1 MGIGMLLKGVVGGI
15 VIIAAICI
23 TWPLQMIA
31 VDGLYKQFVVHCR
44 TDGQEFTRL
53 YARAAD
59 SDQLSLDGYIQLT
72 FTGTKANAGTGS
84 GAAGTAPSPDQVNCL
99 SAVAMKRAANEATG
113 TNKAGTANGVNG
125 AWAFIGDATLFKNDV
140 DLFSEHNEE
149 VQTATLGGVSSA
161 ASTLPAAATLTI
173 TNAKHKTPIPIV
185 QPYSNISL
193 TVLGAI
199 PVIGV
204 ISFLTMAS
212 VNFYRNQSMGGSD
225 EIGKNIM
232 WTIGGLIIM
241 VVQMFAAP
249 LVIGFINFAYM
260 ASGGANISGGPFQ
273 AMETFGEVIQIGF
286 EFSPLLYILSM
297 LGTLGYAGF
306 RSFKDDVRGFV
317 GRSGFM

>member
-1 MGIGMLLKGVVGGI
+1 MGIGNLLKGVVGGI

-31 VDGLYKQFVVHCR
+31 VDGLYKQFVEHC
-44 TDGQEFTRL
+44 TVDGQEFTRL
-53 YARAAD
+53 YARSSTAGEEEMI
-59 SDQLSLDGYIQLT
+59 SLDGYIQLIYST
-72 FTGTKANAGTGS
+72 TGTKCIGS
-84 GAAGTAPSPDQVNCL
+84 TAALASVGN
-99 SAVAMKRAANEATG
+99 
-113 TNKAGTANGVNG
+113 
-125 AWAFIGDATLFKNDV
+125 WAFVGTDTLFTV
-140 DLFSEHNEE
+140 GGDLYSEHNEK
-149 VQTATLGGVSSA
+149 VQSAKVSVETAGD
-161 ASTLPAAATLTI
+161 ATAKLVI
-173 TNAKHKTPIPIV
+173 TNAKVKQPIPIV
-185 QPYSNISL
+185 KPYSNISL

-249 LVIGFINFAYM
+249 LVIGFINFAYV
-260 ASGGANISGGPFQ
+260 ASGGSNISGGPFQ
-273 AMETFGEVIQIGF
+273 AMETFGDVIQIGF

-306 RSFKDDVRGFV
+306 RSFKDDIRGFA
-317 GRSGFM
+317 GRSGMM

>member
-31 VDGLYKQFVVHCR
+31 VDGLYKQFVQHC
-44 TDGQEFTRL
+44 TVDGQEFTRL

-59 SDQLSLDGYIQLT
+59 SDQLSLDGYIQMT
-72 FTGTKANAGTGS
+72 FTSTGTKCIGATATTA
-84 GAAGTAPSPDQVNCL
+84 AAGNWVF
-99 SAVAMKRAANEATG
+99 VG
-113 TNKAGTANGVNG
+113 T
-125 AWAFIGDATLFKNDV
+125 DTLFTVGGK
-140 DLFSEHNEE
+140 LYSEHNERI
-149 VQTATLGGVSSA
+149 QSA
-161 ASTLPAAATLTI
+161 AVSVETAGDSTAKLAI
-173 TNAKHKTPIPIV
+173 TNAKHKEPIPIV
-185 QPYSNISL
+185 KPYSNISL

-317 GRSGFM
+317 GRSGLM

>member
-31 VDGLYKQFVVHCR
+31 VDGLYKQFVEHC
-44 TDGQEFTRL
+44 TVDGQEFTRL
-53 YARAAD
+53 YARSAEPGETD
-59 SDQLSLDGYIQLT
+59 MLSLDGYIQLT
-72 FTGTKANAGTGS
+72 FT
-84 GAAGTAPSPDQVNCL
+84 
-99 SAVAMKRAANEATG
+99 ATG
-113 TNKAGTANGVNG
+113 TKCIGSTAVLASAGNWVFVGT
-125 AWAFIGDATLFKNDV
+125 DTLFPVGGK
-140 DLFSEHNEE
+140 LYSEHNENI
-149 VQTATLGGVSSA
+149 QSA
-161 ASTLPAAATLTI
+161 AVTAATAGAATAKLAV
-173 TNAKHKTPIPIV
+173 TNAKPKNPIPIV
-185 QPYSNISL
+185 KPYSNISL

-212 VNFYRNQSMGGSD
+212 VNFYRGQSMGGSD

-249 LVIGFINFAYM
+249 LVIGFINFAYV
-260 ASGGANISGGPFQ
+260 ASGGANIAGGPFRV
-273 AMETFGEVIQIGF
+273 METFGEVIQIGF

-306 RSFKDDVRGFV
+306 QTFKDDIKGFA
-317 GRSGFM
+317 GRQGFM

>member
-31 VDGLYKQFVVHCR
+31 VDGLYKQFVEHC
-44 TDGQEFTRL
+44 TNDGQEFTRL
-53 YARAAD
+53 YARSATEGQT
-59 SDQLSLDGYIQLT
+59 DQLSLDGYIQLT
-72 FTGTKANAGTGS
+72 FAGTKANAATGTGTD
-84 GAAGTAPSPDQVNCL
+84 GTAPGTEQLNCL
-99 SAVAMKRAANEATG
+99 KDAAMKKTGNAVTANN
-113 TNKAGTANGVNG
+113 TNGTAHGVDG
-125 AWAFIGDATLFKNDV
+125 AWTFVGTDTLFTVGGK
-140 DLFSEHNEE
+140 LYSEHNELI
-149 VQTATLGGVSSA
+149 QSAKIATATPSNA
-161 ASTLPAAATLTI
+161 TSTLVI
-173 TNAKHKTPIPIV
+173 TNSKHKTPIPIV

-317 GRSGFM
+317 GRSGYM

>member
-31 VDGLYKQFVVHCR
+31 VDGLYKQFVQHC
-44 TDGQEFTRL
+44 TVDGQEFTRL

-59 SDQLSLDGYIQLT
+59 SDQLSLDGYIQMT
-72 FTGTKANAGTGS
+72 FTSTGTKCIGSTAVLASAGNWVFV
-84 GAAGTAPSPDQVNCL
+84 GTD
-99 SAVAMKRAANEATG
+99 
-113 TNKAGTANGVNG
+113 
-125 AWAFIGDATLFKNDV
+125 TLFTAGGK
-140 DLFSEHNEE
+140 LYSEHNELI
-149 VQTATLGGVSSA
+149 QSA
-161 ASTLPAAATLTI
+161 AVSVETAGDATAKLAI
-173 TNAKHKTPIPIV
+173 TNGKHKEPIPIV
-185 QPYSNISL
+185 KPYSNISL

-306 RSFKDDVRGFV
+306 RSFKDDVKGFV

>member
-15 VIIAAICI
+15 VIIAALCI

-31 VDGLYKQFVVHCR
+31 VDGLYKQFVEHC
-44 TDGQEFTRL
+44 TADGQEFTRL

-72 FTGTKANAGTGS
+72 FTSTGTKCIGATATTAAAGNWTFVGTG
-84 GAAGTAPSPDQVNCL
+84 
-99 SAVAMKRAANEATG
+99 
-113 TNKAGTANGVNG
+113 
-125 AWAFIGDATLFKNDV
+125 TLFTVGGK
-140 DLFSEHNEE
+140 LYSEHNEYIQAAKIA
-149 VQTATLGGVSSA
+149 VKPANDATATLA
-161 ASTLPAAATLTI
+161 I

-185 QPYSNISL
+185 KPYSNISL

-306 RSFKDDVRGFV
+306 RSFKDDVKGFV
-317 GRSGFM
+317 GRSGYM

>member
-31 VDGLYKQFVVHCR
+31 VDGLYKQFVQHC
-44 TDGQEFTRL
+44 TVDGQEFTRL

-59 SDQLSLDGYIQLT
+59 SDQLSLDGYIQMT
-72 FTGTKANAGTGS
+72 FTSTGTKCIGATATTA
-84 GAAGTAPSPDQVNCL
+84 AAGNWVF
-99 SAVAMKRAANEATG
+99 VG
-113 TNKAGTANGVNG
+113 T
-125 AWAFIGDATLFKNDV
+125 DTLFTVGGK
-140 DLFSEHNEE
+140 LYSEHNERI
-149 VQTATLGGVSSA
+149 QSA
-161 ASTLPAAATLTI
+161 AVSVETAGDSTAKLAI
-173 TNAKHKTPIPIV
+173 TNAKHKEPIPIV
-185 QPYSNISL
+185 KPYSNISL

>member
-15 VIIAAICI
+15 VIIAAVCI

-31 VDGLYKQFVVHCR
+31 VDGLYKQFVEHC
-44 TDGQEFTRL
+44 TADGQELTRL
-53 YARAAD
+53 YTRSTED
-59 SDQLSLDGYIQLT
+59 GMEDQLNLNGYIQLT
-72 FTGTKANAGTGS
+72 FAQETENDANQCQGGTVGFELKRKST
-84 GAAGTAPSPDQVNCL
+84 T
-99 SAVAMKRAANEATG
+99 SADNVLATG
-113 TNKAGTANGVNG
+113 ATIVGTESLFIVESSTDNTTNSIK
-125 AWAFIGDATLFKNDV
+125 LY
-140 DLFSEHNEE
+140 SEHNEYI
-149 VQTATLGGVSSA
+149 QA
-161 ASTLPAAATLTI
+161 ASTAFVKKATDGSTGSHVLKI
-173 TNAKHKTPIPIV
+173 TNAKYKTPIPIV
-185 QPYSNISL
+185 KPYSNISL

-249 LVIGFINFAYM
+249 LVIGFINFAYV

-317 GRSGFM
+317 GRSGYM

>member
-31 VDGLYKQFVVHCR
+31 VDGLYKQFVQHC
-44 TDGQEFTRL
+44 TADGQEFTRL

-59 SDQLSLDGYIQLT
+59 SDQLSLDGYIQMT
-72 FTGTKANAGTGS
+72 FTDTGTKCIGATATTAAAGNWTFVGTG
-84 GAAGTAPSPDQVNCL
+84 
-99 SAVAMKRAANEATG
+99 
-113 TNKAGTANGVNG
+113 
-125 AWAFIGDATLFKNDV
+125 TLFTVGGK
-140 DLFSEHNEE
+140 LYSEHNEYIQAAKIA
-149 VQTATLGGVSSA
+149 VKPANDATATLAV
-161 ASTLPAAATLTI
+161 
-173 TNAKHKTPIPIV
+173 TNAKHKEPIPIV
-185 QPYSNISL
+185 KPYSNISL

-306 RSFKDDVRGFV
+306 RSFKDDIKGFA
-317 GRSGFM
+317 GRTGFM

>member
-31 VDGLYKQFVVHCR
+31 VDGLYKQFVEHC
-44 TDGQEFTRL
+44 TVDGQEFTRL
-53 YARAAD
+53 YARSATEGQT
-59 SDQLSLDGYIQLT
+59 DQLSLDGYIQMT
-72 FTGTKANAGTGS
+72 FTATGTKCIGS
-84 GAAGTAPSPDQVNCL
+84 TAATA
-99 SAVAMKRAANEATG
+99 ATG
-113 TNKAGTANGVNG
+113 NWVFVGT
-125 AWAFIGDATLFKNDV
+125 DTLFTVGGK
-140 DLFSEHNEE
+140 LYSEHNELI
-149 VQTATLGGVSSA
+149 QSA
-161 ASTLPAAATLTI
+161 AVSVETAGDATAKLAI

-185 QPYSNISL
+185 KPYSNISL

-249 LVIGFINFAYM
+249 LVIGFINFAYV

-317 GRSGFM
+317 GRSGYM

>member
-15 VIIAAICI
+15 VIIAALCI

-31 VDGLYKQFVVHCR
+31 VDGLYKQFVKHC
-44 TDGQEFTRL
+44 TGDGQEFTRL

-72 FTGTKANAGTGS
+72 FAGSKANAGTGS
-84 GAAGTAPSPDQVNCL
+84 GADGSEPGTGQLNCL
-99 SAVAMKRAANEATG
+99 KDAAMKKTGNAATG
-113 TNKAGTANGVNG
+113 TNKAGTANGVDG
-125 AWAFIGDATLFKNDV
+125 AWAFVGTDTLFTVGGK
-140 DLFSEHNEE
+140 LYSEHNELI
-149 VQTATLGGVSSA
+149 QSAKIATATPSNA
-161 ASTLPAAATLTI
+161 TSTLVI

-306 RSFKDDVRGFV
+306 RSFKDDVKGFV
-317 GRSGFM
+317 GKSGFM